1 MFLQT
6 QQVLHPQQVRRPLG
20 QGNRHNSKEVLEQ
33 IEDVGLTA
41 SRQLDNNVQVSQMWL
56 PLELILCSRRHSDVM
71 IIQLL
76 TINILC
82 CIPAF
87 IRTNVRFLIYSV
99 QQLSSSS
106 IST

>member
-1 MFLQT
+1 MFVQT

-56 PLELILCSRRHSDVM
+56 PLELILCSRRHSDIM
-71 IIQLL
+71 II
-76 TINILC
+76 
-82 CIPAF
+82 
-87 IRTNVRFLIYSV
+87 
-99 QQLSSSS
+99 
-106 IST
+106 

>member
-41 SRQLDNNVQVSQMWL
+41 SRQLDNNVQVSQIWL
-56 PLELILCSRRHSDVM
+56 PLELIFSSRRHNDVM

-76 TINILC
+76 TINTLC
-82 CIPAF
+82 
-87 IRTNVRFLIYSV
+87 
-99 QQLSSSS
+99 
-106 IST
+106 

>member
-20 QGNRHNSKEVLEQ
+20 QGNRYNSKEVLEQ

-41 SRQLDNNVQVSQMWL
+41 SRQLDNNVQVSQIWL
-56 PLELILCSRRHSDVM
+56 PLELIFSSRRHNDVM

-76 TINILC
+76 TINTLC
-82 CIPAF
+82 
-87 IRTNVRFLIYSV
+87 
-99 QQLSSSS
+99 
-106 IST
+106 